1 MTSANLSSQNHSLP
15 SGSTVTKPVQ
25 VRNLIF
31 NYLRYWPYFI
41 ATTAVFFV
49 SAYLYLKYTTPLF
62 ESSIKVLIKDE
73 KNSGQLSESAV
84 FEDLGINAVSQNI
97 ENEIEILK
105 STYLMAQVVK
115 NIGLQYRV
123 IKKGYVRDVDL
134 YNDGPVNILEWTP
147 YRQPFKPFKL
157 LLNAKAGQN
166 LYEAVCNNKVYKGR
180 FGSALKLPQGILTLI
195 RKNDFSSSAIKDI
208 YLEVHNIESVAG
220 TLASKITTSVIG
232 KRSSIIQIKIYDQHP
247 ERSRDILTEL
257 IKAYDSNQIND
268 KNKILKNTINFLD
281 DRLNIITQE
290 VSNVDGNVERFKSSN
305 QITDL
310 SSEGDAIMQEANSYS
325 KSITDIA
332 IQEEILNGIQ
342 STLQK
347 NPKQFEF
354 VPSNSG
360 LTNLTLNN
368 LLQTFN
374 QLLLDREK
382 VRTNLGAGHPNNAIL
397 EEQLSNLRG
406 NIIENVRSMK
416 RDLLTSKNALR
427 SREINLNSRLNSL
440 PRQERQLIEI
450 QRQQSVKQNLYLYL
464 MQKREETALKLAVA
478 VGNSRV
484 VEPSKAGMKF
494 KPKPTMIWVLALFS
508 GMFIPILLIG
518 LVRFFSNTIKNEDD
532 IKDNT
537 SVPIIGI
544 LGYEKEKKSMVVND
558 KTRSPISEMFRLI
571 RANLQF
577 VGEGVNNKVILLT
590 SSASGEGK
598 SFVCLNLGLTLALAG
613 KKVLMMELDMRKPKF
628 FNYLQLTNRDT
639 KGITEYLVNDSLTW
653 NSIITESGIHPRL
666 LCTICGPIPPNPS
679 ELILS
684 VRFAELIKK
693 LRDEFDY
700 ILIDTPPVGMVSD
713 ALLLNKFS
721 DSSLY
726 IVRYDKTLKSQLS
739 IIQSI
744 AAEHK
749 LPRPYIVFNGIK
761 FNKRGYRYGYGYGYG
776 YGYYEESTGK

>member
-1 MTSANLSSQNHSLP
+1 MTSTNLSYQNFP
-15 SGSTVTKPVQ
+15 PPKGAAETKPLQ
-25 VRNLIF
+25 FRNLIF
-31 NYLRYWPYFI
+31 SYLRYWPFFI
-41 ATTAVFFV
+41 AATVFFLF
-49 SAYLYLKYTTPLF
+49 SAYLYLKYTTPLYQ
-62 ESSIKVLIKDE
+62 SSIKILIKDD
-73 KNSGQLSESAV
+73 KNSGQLSEAAV

-105 STYLMAQVVK
+105 STHLMAQVVK
-115 NIGLQYRV
+115 NLGIQYRV

-134 YNDGPVNILEWTP
+134 YKDGPVEILTWAP
-147 YRQPFKPFKL
+147 NKQPFKTLRL
-157 LLNAKAGQN
+157 LLSAKAGQN
-166 LYEAVCNNKVYKGR
+166 AYEAVCNNIIYKGK
-180 FGSALKLPQGILTLI
+180 FGSALKLPQGVLTLI
-195 RKNDFSSSAIKDI
+195 RKNDFSSSSINDI
-208 YLEVHNIESVAG
+208 YLDLNNIESVAG
-220 TLASKITTSVIG
+220 RLVSKLSIGLTG
-232 KRSSIIQIKIYDQHP
+232 KRSSIIQIKIEDEHS

-257 IKAYDSNQIND
+257 IKVYDINQIND
-268 KNKILKNTINFLD
+268 KNRILKNTIDFLD
-281 DRLNIITQE
+281 ERLNIITQE
-290 VSNVDGNVERFKSSN
+290 VGNVDGNVERFKSAN

-310 SSEGDAIMQEANSYS
+310 SSEGDAIMQEANAYS
-325 KSITDIA
+325 KSITDIT

-342 STLQK
+342 GTLQK

-382 VRTNLGAGHPNNAIL
+382 VRANLGPGHPNNGIL

-406 NIIENVRSMK
+406 NIIENVGSIK

-427 SREINLNSRLNSL
+427 SREMNLNSRLNSL
-440 PRQERQLIEI
+440 PRQEKQLIEI

-484 VEPSKAGMKF
+484 VEPAKAGMKF
-494 KPKPTMIWVLALFS
+494 KPKPNMIWVLALFS
-508 GMFIPILLIG
+508 GILIPILIIG
-518 LVRFFSNTIKNEDD
+518 MLRFFSNTIKNEDD
-532 IKDNT
+532 IKNNT

-544 LGYEKEKKSMVVND
+544 LGFDKEKKSMVVND

-598 SFVCLNLGLTLALAG
+598 SFVCLNLGLTLAIAG

-628 FNYLQLTNRDT
+628 FNYLQLKDQNTQ
-639 KGITEYLVNDSLTW
+639 GITEYLVKDSLQW
-653 NSIITESGIHPRL
+653 DSIITETGIHPRL
-666 LCTICGPIPPNPS
+666 FCTVCGPIPPNPS

-684 VRFAELIKK
+684 TRFAELINK

-713 ALLLNKFS
+713 ALLLNKFA
-721 DSSLY
+721 DSSLF
-726 IVRYDKTLKSQLS
+726 IVRYDKTFKSQLS
-739 IIQSI
+739 IIDNI
-744 AAEHK
+744 AAEQK
-749 LPRPYIVFNGIK
+749 LPRPYIVFNGVK

-776 YGYYEESTGK
+776 YGYYEESAEK